1 MVRLSALFTLAL
13 ATVSLATTNSQCQKE
28 FNSCRVGADANQAQC
43 SANHAQCCSDAF
55 DTCRSGPDANQA
67 QCAADNAACKGQ
79 K

>member
-13 ATVSLATTNSQCQKE
+13 ATVSLATTNAQCQKE

-43 SANHAQCCSDAF
+43 AADHAQCCSDAF

-67 QCAADNAACKGQ
+67 QCAADKAACNGQ